1 MCYFSE
7 AWAWGP
13 YLNGGMSAA
22 AQPRA
27 YVAAQRALAL
37 RDRETPV
44 HRALIDAMA
53 LRYDASPGPETR
65 VRLDSVY
72 SDALEEVYQE
82 YPTNLMV
89 ATIYAESLMLLNR
102 SRGTYRLDDPFVQK
116 IHQTLEAV
124 LILDIR
130 YPGACHLYIHGTEAT
145 SQPEKA
151 EACADFLGNEI
162 PGASHVNHMP
172 SHAYNRIGRWGDAV
186 RANIQAWHTD
196 LRSEEGDAFAIY
208 PTHNL
213 HMMLFAAAYDGQGA
227 IAIQAAKDYAKV
239 NSNAPQFRGTT
250 LVRFGRLD
258 EVLELDVQT
267 TSASSQGQ
275 LNFARGYAH
284 LKVGSADSATYY
296 LGEVDRAV
304 ADAGGNT
311 ARLLGVLSGILTG
324 ETHLMAGRTG
334 EATAAFEAAVVTE
347 DEMPYAE
354 PETLPFSAR
363 HWLGAAL
370 LEARTVCRG
379 RAGLPGRDGGPPEE
393 RLEFGLAQALD
404 MQGRTAEA
412 AQVRLELDDAW
423 ARSDTWLRGSKF

>member
-1 MCYFSE
+1 
-7 AWAWGP
+7 
-13 YLNGGMSAA
+13 
-22 AQPRA
+22 
-27 YVAAQRALAL
+27 
-37 RDRETPV
+37 
-44 HRALIDAMA
+44 
-53 LRYDASPGPETR
+53 
-65 VRLDSVY
+65 
-72 SDALEEVYQE
+72 
-82 YPTNLMV
+82 
-89 ATIYAESLMLLNR
+89 
-102 SRGTYRLDDPFVQK
+102 
-116 IHQTLEAV
+116 
-124 LILDIR
+124 
-130 YPGACHLYIHGTEAT
+130 
-145 SQPEKA
+145 
-151 EACADFLGNEI
+151 
-162 PGASHVNHMP
+162 
-172 SHAYNRIGRWGDAV
+172 
-186 RANIQAWHTD
+186 
-196 LRSEEGDAFAIY
+196 
-208 PTHNL
+208 
-213 HMMLFAAAYDGQGA
+213 MMLFAAAYDGQGA